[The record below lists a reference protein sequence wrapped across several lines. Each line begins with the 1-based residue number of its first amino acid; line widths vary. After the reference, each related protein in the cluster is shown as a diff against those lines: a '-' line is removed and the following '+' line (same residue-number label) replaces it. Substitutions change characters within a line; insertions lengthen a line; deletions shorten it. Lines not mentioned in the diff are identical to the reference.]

1 MTKQGVPNL
10 DINDADMTGFM
21 NCVHGMDCTRGLD
34 LILHTPGGSPAAAEA
49 IVNYLRTKFNMD
61 IRVIIPQLAMS
72 AGTMISCAAKE
83 IVMGKQS
90 SLGPIDPQFNGI
102 PAYNIKMEFEE
113 AKKDLL
119 TNPAN
124 AQYWAIKLQQYP
136 AAFMKTA
143 IDAIELSGK
152 LVEEWLGNC
161 MYDCN
166 NEDDKKRIDTIVA
179 KLNEH
184 MDSKIHDRHLNSEFC
199 KLIGLKIKMLED
211 DSTLQ
216 DKVLSLHHAYMITL
230 EQTPAIKII
239 ESQNKKSMISNIQI
253 AR

>member
-1 MTKQGVPNL
+1 M
-10 DINDADMTGFM
+10 
-21 NCVHGMDCTRGLD
+21 
-34 LILHTPGGSPAAAEA
+34 
-49 IVNYLRTKFNMD
+49 
-61 IRVIIPQLAMS
+61 
-72 AGTMISCAAKE
+72 
-83 IVMGKQS
+83 
-90 SLGPIDPQFNGI
+90 
-102 PAYNIKMEFEE
+102 
-113 AKKDLL
+113 

-161 MYDCN
+161 MYNRN

-184 MDSKIHDRHLNSEFC
+184 MDSKIHDRHLNSKFC
-199 KLIGLKIKMLED
+199 KSIGLKIKMLED